1 MMRSVW
7 WVAGLS
13 WVGVLA
19 LIALGGLVTLG
30 CDEDDQ
36 RPAPA
41 SDNLASRGQAVQAK
55 PEVAA
60 ASATAKATPTASSA
74 PRAFCSST
82 SPSSGKELPEQDL
95 VQRSA
100 GLSPLPE
107 RIPVGNGE
115 WTWINLWAAWCV
127 PCKQEIPMLREWEQ
141 KLSKGPKPF
150 KVIFVSLDDDERQL
164 TQFLQSQ
171 PTSGIKASYWLREG
185 KERVEWLKALR
196 VDPDT
201 QLPGHFLVDP
211 KGVVRCFIS
220 GAVEPEDFPRLQRIL
235 GD

>member
-1 MMRSVW
+1 MMRK
-7 WVAGLS
+7 LS
-13 WVGVLA
+13 WAAV
-19 LIALGGLVTLG
+19 ALGCLVALA

-55 PEVAA
+55 PEVAV
-60 ASATAKATPTASSA
+60 ASAKPKAPSTPSA
-74 PRAFCSST
+74 DSTPRAFCSSS

-141 KLSKGPKPF
+141 KLSKGPKPL

-171 PTSGIKASYWLREG
+171 PTTGIKASYWLREG
-185 KERVEWLKALR
+185 KERVEWLKSLR

-220 GAVEPEDFPRLQRIL
+220 GAVEPEDFSRLQQIL
-235 GD
+235 AD

>member
-1 MMRSVW
+1 MT
-7 WVAGLS
+7 ACLC
-13 WVGVLA
+13 VG
-19 LIALGGLVTLG
+19 LG

-55 PEVAA
+55 PQLAA
-60 ASATAKATPTASSA
+60 ASASAKAPAATHGDSTPRT
-74 PRAFCSST
+74 FCSSA
-82 SPSSGKELPEQDL
+82 SPSSGKELPDQDL

-127 PCKQEIPMLREWEQ
+127 PCKQEIPLLREWEQ
-141 KLSKGPKPF
+141 KLSKGPQPL

-164 TQFLQSQ
+164 SQFLKDQ

-185 KERVEWLKALR
+185 KERVEWLKSLR

-211 KGVVRCFIS
+211 KGAVRCFIS
-220 GAVEPEDFPRLQRIL
+220 GAVEPADFPRLQQIL
-235 GD
+235 AD

>member
-1 MMRSVW
+1 MMRRPLR
-7 WVAGLS
+7 VAGLA
-13 WVGVLA
+13 WVA
-19 LIALGGLVTLG
+19 LSCLVALG

-60 ASATAKATPTASSA
+60 ASATAKTQTAPSAGSA
-74 PRAFCSST
+74 PRAFCSSS

-115 WTWINLWAAWCV
+115 WTWLNLWAAWCV

-185 KERVEWLKALR
+185 RERVEWLKALR

-235 GD
+235 AD

>member
-1 MMRSVW
+1 MRRLLIPL
-7 WVAGLS
+7 VAA
-13 WVGVLA
+13 LA
-19 LIALGGLVTLG
+19 LG

-55 PEVAA
+55 PQV
-60 ASATAKATPTASSA
+60 ATAVSAKAPATHSDSTPRS
-74 PRAFCSST
+74 FCSSS
-82 SPSSGKELPEQDL
+82 SPSSGKELPDQDL

-100 GLSPLPE
+100 GLSPLPD

-141 KLSKGPKPF
+141 KLSKGPKPLR
-150 KVIFVSLDDDERQL
+150 VIFVSLDDDERQL
-164 TQFLQSQ
+164 SQFLTTQ
-171 PTSGIKASYWLREG
+171 PSSGVKASYWLREG
-185 KERVEWLKALR
+185 KERVEWLKELR

-220 GAVEPEDFPRLQRIL
+220 GAVEPADFPRLQQIL
-235 GD
+235 AD

>member
-1 MMRSVW
+1 MRRLLIPL
-7 WVAGLS
+7 VA
-13 WVGVLA
+13 A
-19 LIALGGLVTLG
+19 FALG

-55 PEVAA
+55 PQVATAAVSAKAPAA
-60 ASATAKATPTASSA
+60 AHADST
-74 PRAFCSST
+74 PRAFCSSS
-82 SPSSGKELPEQDL
+82 SPSSGKELPDQDL

-100 GLSPLPE
+100 GLSPLPDQ
-107 RIPVGNGE
+107 IPVGNGE

-141 KLSKGPKPF
+141 KLSKGPKPLRL
-150 KVIFVSLDDDERQL
+150 IFVSLDDDERQL
-164 TQFLQSQ
+164 SQFLTNQ

-220 GAVEPEDFPRLQRIL
+220 GAVEPADFPRLQQIL
-235 GD
+235 AD